1 MPWWVSNFAFF
12 SHPAWP
18 SVSICLP
25 FWLYTALHWLSIW
38 WKIWLLLLC
47 NHHIM
52 AGGNI
57 SVHLVFAPALW
68 EDRYQLEL
76 FCKLVITWY
85 TFTFDIK
92 CILTECSLSWTKLV
106 STGNQSKGRYHKNWW
121 EFKVKILANFP
132 QGKLELSRCNWF

>member
-1 MPWWVSNFAFF
+1 MHLDQWLACKNIWWIISFFILISCLLDIIVFIFIRVKECMPWWVSNFAFF

-25 FWLYTALHWLSIW
+25 FWLYTALHRLSIW

-68 EDRYQLEL
+68 EDHYQLEL
-76 FCKLVITWY
+76 FCKLAIIWY

-92 CILTECSLSWTKLV
+92 CILTECSLS
-106 STGNQSKGRYHKNWW
+106 
-121 EFKVKILANFP
+121 
-132 QGKLELSRCNWF
+132 